1 MYRESFEGGIF
12 QRGSAY
18 QTRPVIHIP
27 LVIRASGRRDSRK
40 VAFTA
45 DQTALVPA
53 ILELAGQSE
62 TDQMRGQSL
71 VERPNRDAQG
81 EGEGM
86 AFCQYFEQNSVFK
99 HLRPGA
105 AGIID
110 GKSQYQYVLGIDTRK
125 GSLKPLNEAQIW
137 NLDRSAENPEL
148 AQQLRAIIASR
159 FPELVQ

>member
-1 MYRESFEGGIF
+1 MA
-12 QRGSAY
+12 AY

-27 LVIRASGRRDSRK
+27 LVIRMPGQQDSRK

-45 DQTALVPA
+45 DQTALVPT

-62 TDQMRGQSL
+62 TDRMRGQSL
-71 VERPNRDAQG
+71 VEWLNRDAQG

-99 HLRPGA
+99 PLRPGA

-110 GKSQYQYVLGIDTRK
+110 GKSQYQYVVDMDAQK

-137 NLDRSAENPEL
+137 KLDRSAENPEL